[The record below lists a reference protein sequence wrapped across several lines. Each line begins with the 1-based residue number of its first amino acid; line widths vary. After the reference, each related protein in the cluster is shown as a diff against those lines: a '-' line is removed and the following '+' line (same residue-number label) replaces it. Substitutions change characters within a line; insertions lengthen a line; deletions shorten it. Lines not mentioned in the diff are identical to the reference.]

1 MLAGARSA
9 AILIAAALG
18 LAACAGQAPQVV
30 PTAQPTTAHA
40 QLPTQLPAT
49 QMASLTTGTDKPEPK
64 KIDLSDADFNCLVQA
79 VYFEAGQEI
88 PEGQRAVADVILNRV
103 NDPRFPKTV
112 CDVIHDSNSKG
123 CQFSWW
129 CDGKSDATP
138 DADRWA
144 TAKQAVNDVL
154 DGVYPDATGGA
165 LFFHARFVRPLWS
178 RKLERTAMIGGHIFY
193 RF

>member
-1 MLAGARSA
+1 
-9 AILIAAALG
+9 
-18 LAACAGQAPQVV
+18 
-30 PTAQPTTAHA
+30 
-40 QLPTQLPAT
+40 
-49 QMASLTTGTDKPEPK
+49 MASLTTGVDKPEPK

-88 PEGQRAVADVILNRV
+88 PEGQRAVANVILNRV
-103 NDPRFPKTV
+103 NDPHFPKTV
-112 CDVIHDSNSKG
+112 CDVIHDSNANG

-144 TAKQAVNDVL
+144 TSKQAVIDVL
-154 DGVYPDATGGA
+154 DGDYADATKGA

-178 RKLERTAMIGGHIFY
+178 RKLEKTAMIGGHIFY